1 MWVQIPLPNPICF
14 LKIGEGGSNARFFLF
29 TSFLKNRHS
38 ASVKLRLFHRLVCRR
53 ILNLLQNFV
62 LCGFKSL
69 CPILFVFQKSERVGF
84 EPTVHCCT
92 QTFEI
97 RTLSHS
103 DTSPQYVH
111 SITKYFYSIIFY
123 LTVLQFLLLI
133 LLPNKILNP
142 PKGFASVCLIPHV
155 IALTLHSI
163 PCA

>member
-1 MWVQIPLPNPICF
+1 M
-14 LKIGEGGSNARFFLF
+14 GSNPFAQSYLFFKNRRGWQQCSIFLF

-92 QTFEI
+92 QTIEI